1 MEFNFLWLFWEN
13 VCCGSGLLEA
23 VSKAPTDSSERTQL
37 PRKFF
42 SHQVLEEEIVW
53 REWLQNTNLKEVCA
67 FIASLLLEHHRF
79 QEAENWQQCKLDS
92 IKERYFMSIMC

>member
-23 VSKAPTDSSERTQL
+23 VSKAPADSSERTQL

-42 SHQVLEEEIVW
+42 SHQVLEEEIV
-53 REWLQNTNLKEVCA
+53 
-67 FIASLLLEHHRF
+67 
-79 QEAENWQQCKLDS
+79 
-92 IKERYFMSIMC
+92 